1 MSRSQVTRKMANRE
15 VVDEVEMD
23 PKKQK
28 NHILEMKM
36 LYSALGSWIKW
47 AIFYPFLYYHN
58 SSSISSIEAAIVLFE
73 SSARE
78 LQFLQRVHLQKK
90 CLKAGQKFHFP

>member
-36 LYSALGSWIKW
+36 LYSALGSWVK
-47 AIFYPFLYYHN
+47 
-58 SSSISSIEAAIVLFE
+58 
-73 SSARE
+73 
-78 LQFLQRVHLQKK
+78 
-90 CLKAGQKFHFP
+90 